1 MTLLLRHDD
10 VLDVLHGQVL
20 TEGVIEQPLQL
31 VHRQLLHV
39 TLGGGHGALAAATT
53 ATTTNR
59 PTQPLQPHKPVT
71 SLSVPEGWEPLT
83 PLLESS
89 TNSGLPRGA
98 LGPADRNLE
107 ASLPPL
113 CSTGP
118 TLQWPQ
124 YSPPVSQGVPSRRQC
139 QSQCRGTSLGS
150 PRWKAWVPGGS
161 QTPQSPLGRH
171 LEQAE
176 FQSAGRLHLGT
187 AGQCGTQE
195 VPSSEPHMPGSGLT
209 LKPPNVRRPHLTGV
223 CVGGGA
229 AGGP

>member
-1 MTLLLRHDD
+1 MSH
-10 VLDVLHGQVL
+10 
-20 TEGVIEQPLQL
+20 
-31 VHRQLLHV
+31 
-39 TLGGGHGALAAATT
+39 LGGGHGALAAATT

-223 CVGGGA
+223 CGGGGA